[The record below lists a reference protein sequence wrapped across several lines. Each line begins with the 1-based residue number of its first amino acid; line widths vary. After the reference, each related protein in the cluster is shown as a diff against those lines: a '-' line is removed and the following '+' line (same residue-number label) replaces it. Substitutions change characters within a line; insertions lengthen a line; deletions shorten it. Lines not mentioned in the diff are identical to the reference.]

1 MKRTI
6 YFVAF
11 LLIGYTGFGQEKS
24 EYKEKARN
32 LIELTSAGQF
42 DVLVQPLI
50 NMVPQEKRAAFKA
63 DIQASMDELYD
74 QLVMVYMDAY
84 TEEEIDAIMA
94 FYNTPVGKKMVAKTP
109 EITQRSMQIGQQWGM
124 KLQPLIRKYS
134 N

>member
-1 MKRTI
+1 
-6 YFVAF
+6 
-11 LLIGYTGFGQEKS
+11 
-24 EYKEKARN
+24 
-32 LIELTSAGQF
+32 
-42 DVLVQPLI
+42 
-50 NMVPQEKRAAFKA
+50 MVPQEKRAAFKA